1 MITNQNKINFILN
14 IRQQSFVS
22 FLDYINPNNKDLI
35 KFVKEEYYNMS
46 NGELNIEYAYYN
58 EYIKQ
63 YKIIQ
68 FKFL

>member
-1 MITNQNKINFILN
+1 MITNQNKINFIIN
-14 IRQQSFVS
+14 IRQQKIVS

-35 KFVKEEYYNMS
+35 KFVKEEYSNMS
-46 NGELNIEYAYYN
+46 IEELNIEYAYYN

>member
-1 MITNQNKINFILN
+1 MTNQNKINFIIN
-14 IRQQSFVS
+14 IRQQKIVS